1 MQHDPS
7 GRERAAHDLAERM
20 FFTLEKDGVLF
31 SLSRKTGEFV
41 PQHNLTIEEVER
53 TLELW
58 KLQGPHGG

>member
-1 MQHDPS
+1 MHDHAS

-31 SLSRKTGEFV
+31 SLSHKTGEFV
-41 PQHNLTIEEVER
+41 SQHNLSIEEVER